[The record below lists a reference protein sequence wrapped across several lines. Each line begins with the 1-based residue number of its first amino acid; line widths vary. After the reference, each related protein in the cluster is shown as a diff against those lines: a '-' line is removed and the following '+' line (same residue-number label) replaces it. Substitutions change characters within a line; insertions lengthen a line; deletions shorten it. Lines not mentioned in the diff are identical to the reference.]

1 MVELISAELSAELTC
16 KLPWFKNNRLSV
28 MYNPASQENTHML
41 WNPNPHCRKQIQIKA
56 LVLQLY
62 DSQKIVSLKN
72 FDHWYRYQYSIVGNR
87 Q

>member
-1 MVELISAELSAELTC
+1 MSCITRLRKKILICCGIRIRIA
-16 KLPWFKNNRLSV
+16 
-28 MYNPASQENTHML
+28 
-41 WNPNPHCRKQIQIKA
+41 RKQIQIKA

-72 FDHWYRYQYSIVGNR
+72 FDHRYRYQYSIVGNR